1 MRSILTT
8 ILSFGLAACA
18 ATQSSNDQRARS
30 ESVASAG
37 RVSRFDVMIRRLATL
52 EGEFTSDW
60 DFSGDKTILRSI
72 GALSDSGAVADT
84 AVRYL
89 AECIGRTEPAHATFR
104 GRAIPLG
111 VVCYAAL
118 RHLAYHEEADST
130 GHLTPYWPGFIDN
143 PGVTPGQLAAAR
155 RAWLKAARE
164 GLYHTL

>member
-1 MRSILTT
+1 LIC
-8 ILSFGLAACA
+8 GLAACA

-37 RVSRFDVMIRRLATL
+37 RTSRFDVTIRQLATL

-60 DFSGDKTILRSI
+60 DFSGDKTILRSV

-84 AVRYL
+84 AVTHL
-89 AECIGRTEPAHATFR
+89 AACIGRTELARATFR

-118 RHLAYHEEADST
+118 RQLAYHEETDET
-130 GHLTPYWPGFIDN
+130 GHLTPYWPGFLDT
-143 PGVTPGQLAAAR
+143 PGVTAEQLVAAR

-164 GLYHTL
+164 GSYHTL